1 MLVMTQE
8 IVIKRKYHKAQFE
21 ILKAPERVKVIA
33 KGRRFGLTT
42 LFARSTIDYLIKG
55 ISLGLWVD
63 TIYANIDKYIER
75 YFMPELKGIPQKYWS
90 WRQVKKELRIGRAIC
105 DFRSADN
112 PENIE
117 GFAYKFIFLNEAGII
132 LKNRKLWE
140 NTIAP
145 MMMDYSPYVWI
156 GGTPKGKGLFYELYM
171 KARDRER
178 HPEMRAFRYPS
189 YANPFLSKEVLNNLI
204 KDLPENVRKQEIE
217 AEFIED
223 SSGVFR
229 NIEKCAIAEPKEPI
243 PGELYFAGVDLGR
256 LQDFT
261 VISIVNNAGEQVFF
275 DRFNIV
281 DWKIQKER
289 IKGAILKYNNART
302 LIDSTGVGDPIYED
316 LRREG
321 LNIEGKKFDNTFK
334 KQIIEALMIAME
346 KEEFKFFKDS
356 EVQRLEFEMF
366 EYEITP
372 SGLVRYSAPEGFHD
386 DTVIANALANFAR
399 TTAKLP
405 FIWSV

>member
-1 MLVMTQE
+1 MFKTQE
-8 IVIKRKYHKAQFE
+8 ITIERKYHKAQFE
-21 ILKAPERVKVIA
+21 ILRAPERVKVIR

-42 LFARSTIDYLIKG
+42 LFARLTIDYLIKG
-55 ISLGLWVD
+55 VSPGLWVD

-75 YFMPELKGIPQKYWS
+75 YFMPELRRIPQKYWN
-90 WRQVKKELRIGRAIC
+90 WRQVKKELRIGSAVC

-117 GFAYKFIFLNEAGII
+117 GFAYKFIILNEAGII

-171 KARDRER
+171 KAKDKEK
-178 HPEMRAFRYPS
+178 HPEMRAFHYPS
-189 YANPFLSKEVLNNLI
+189 YVNPFLSKDAIKNLI
-204 KDLPENVRKQEIE
+204 DDMPEYVKKQEID
-217 AEFIED
+217 AEFIEN

-229 NIEKCAIAEPKEPI
+229 NIEKCAVAEPEEPVAGKI
-243 PGELYFAGVDLGR
+243 YFGGVDLAR

-261 VISIVNNAGEQVFF
+261 VISIIDDTGKQVFF
-275 DRFNIV
+275 DRFNII

-289 IKGAILKYNNART
+289 IKKAILKYNNAKT

-321 LNIEGKKFDNTFK
+321 LNVEGKKFDNIFK
-334 KQIIEALMIAME
+334 KKIIESLMIAME
-346 KEEFKFFKDS
+346 KEEFKFFKNS

-366 EYEITP
+366 EYEITQ
-372 SGLVRYSAPEGFHD
+372 SGLVHYSAPEGFHD

-399 TTAKLP
+399 TTARLP
-405 FIWSV
+405 FIWSI